1 MIKHFILW
9 CYTAPVLEWF
19 RNAKYAIPVLQ
30 SFHLMGL
37 TAVLGV
43 ICILAIRL
51 LGVGML
57 KLSLATLWRGLSG
70 WFLGALVMTITAGF
84 IIAIIDPTR
93 YLANTPFRIKMCC
106 LAVAIIFHY
115 TIFRHVVRNAS
126 EEETPRTTPG
136 LAVLGCAS
144 LLLWFSVGW
153 AGRMIAFF
161 N

>member
-1 MIKHFILW
+1 MLAKFILW
-9 CYTAPVLEWF
+9 CYQAPVLEWF

-43 ICILAIRL
+43 ICIISIRL
-51 LGVGML
+51 LGLGFL
-57 KLSLATLWRGLSG
+57 KLSLTTLWRELSR
-70 WFLGALVMTITAGF
+70 WFLAALAMTITAGI

-93 YLANTPFRIKMCC
+93 YLANTPFRIKMAV
-106 LAVAIIFHY
+106 LATAILYHY
-115 TIFRHVVRNAS
+115 TIFRKVVRSAPDS
-126 EEETPRTTPG
+126 DVPRTTG
-136 LAVLGCAS
+136 VRALTGCLG